1 LGLDEETAGLM
12 ASDAVERHTAS
23 GGDMIDSVVETLCEK
38 VSFAGCFILAFLL
51 ILIILTVIG
60 NLPNLSYKLPNL
72 DLVNDIGGTVLG
84 VATGLMFCVII
95 VWALKFT
102 GKIIGSDTLTD
113 AWLPRMLLRHNFLTN
128 YLGL

>member
-1 LGLDEETAGLM
+1 
-12 ASDAVERHTAS
+12 
-23 GGDMIDSVVETLCEK
+23 
-38 VSFAGCFILAFLL
+38 
-51 ILIILTVIG
+51 
-60 NLPNLSYKLPNL
+60 
-72 DLVNDIGGTVLG
+72 
-84 VATGLMFCVII
+84 MFCVII